1 MASNQRRLHR
11 SRVQPLLVRVLVLL
25 TLTGLL
31 VSGCSPAVRA
41 MRAPNPLRV
50 SGDGAV
56 THAGFTATSDDP
68 AQTVTLAPPTLNQD
82 AFDSLVS
89 WAGNGTVVGT
99 PVEVTLDGGLPDG
112 GVTLTRTFPIAIPE
126 DVAVTFVYWDDVVGE
141 WWAVPSDISPDR
153 LSVSATVDHLSFWT
167 TITGGAQDAL
177 QGFTAGLSAAGTVIK
192 DAADTAN
199 QGVQQ
204 FNNTVKKAFV
214 AAAEEGYYAVGKIFD
229 VRVDAPTCDGDI
241 PDWADSTTFIETHH
255 RSNPVLWCAGHDTQ
269 HPELLVVKAR
279 VNRGYGSFAETAATP
294 AWTYNSTFDQGA
306 FDTALAAI
314 TELDQT
320 LAQSVT
326 ELTGG
331 GRLVGP
337 GQEISFGFS
346 EDAVRA
352 VEVGQPLVT
361 LALPGIDG
369 FLATS
374 IAQAVTQSGEMLLE
388 GSLAAVIGVASCST
402 DLAGVDDIQTASR
415 AAITC
420 ISGFDDLIAQ
430 KVALGLLTTGMSPQ
444 AAGKAA
450 GATLAKFT
458 VWLALIGPVF
468 NIMNYT
474 ADSMLPDSARTLT
487 VFVTITRPAT
497 NPTEVIVLNP
507 FTADGTLKAGYTLD
521 DLTTQMPV
529 QCFSASRSAVTGGTH
544 DCGGTA
550 DSTHSCWAS
559 PRYPGQVACMTTP
572 WRAELLLRRAENLTA
587 TAAPDNPEPL
597 GIELVDGTRWWLR
610 HGGSWGTAADGR
622 VGAYGCD
629 SADCSY
635 EQTGLYLAVVTL
647 DTSPVIDESTPTW
660 TVLVGEL
667 GSPDDEVPPPTRI
680 AVAKAWFI
688 ASDLD

>member
-1 MASNQRRLHR
+1 
-11 SRVQPLLVRVLVLL
+11 
-25 TLTGLL
+25 
-31 VSGCSPAVRA
+31 
-41 MRAPNPLRV
+41 MRPPGPVNV

-56 THAGFTATSDDP
+56 AHAGFSVVSGDP
-68 AQTVTLAPPTLNQD
+68 GQTVTLAPPTLDQ
-82 AFDSLVS
+82 AAYDSLLS
-89 WAGNGTVVGT
+89 WANSGAVVAA
-99 PVEVTLDGGLPDG
+99 PVEVTLDGEIPDG

-126 DVAVTFVYWDDVVGE
+126 DVAVTFVYYDDTVGE
-141 WWAVPSDISPDR
+141 WRAVASDISPDR
-153 LSVSATVDHLSFWT
+153 LSVSATVDHLSIWT
-167 TITGGAQDAL
+167 TISGGAQQAMD
-177 QGFTAGLSAAGTVIK
+177 GFTAGLSAAGTAIR
-192 DAADTAN
+192 DAADTVY

-214 AAAEEGYYAVGKIFD
+214 AAAEESYYAVGKIFD

-241 PDWADSTTFIETHH
+241 PDWADDTVFIATD
-255 RSNPVLWCAGHDTQ
+255 RNNPVLWCAGHDAQ

-279 VNRGYGSFAETAATP
+279 INRGYGSFAETAATP

-314 TELDQT
+314 TELDQV
-320 LAQSVT
+320 LAQSVA

-374 IAQAVTQSGEMLLE
+374 IAQAVTQSGGMMLE
-388 GSLAAVIGVASCST
+388 GSLAAVIGVASCSK
-402 DLAGVDDIQTASR
+402 DLAGVDDIPAASR

-521 DLTTQMPV
+521 DLTTQTPV
-529 QCFSASRSAVTGGTH
+529 SCYGTSDSAVTSGTH
-544 DCGGTA
+544 FCGTTA

-559 PRYPGQVACMTTP
+559 PRYPGQVICMTAP
-572 WRAELLLRRAENLTA
+572 WRTELLLRRAEGLTA
-587 TAAPDNPEPL
+587 TLPPEDPWPL
-597 GIELVDGTRWWLR
+597 GIETADGARWWLR
-610 HGGSWGTAADGR
+610 HGGSWGGRADGL

-629 SADCSY
+629 SESACANDANVV
-635 EQTGLYLAVVTL
+635 LAG
-647 DTSPVIDESTPTW
+647 DGPVIDKSTPTW
-660 TVLVGEL
+660 TVIIGEL
-667 GSPDDEVPPPTRI
+667 GSIDDDLPPPTRL
-680 AVAKAWFI
+680 AVTKAWFI
-688 ASDLD
+688 ASDFD